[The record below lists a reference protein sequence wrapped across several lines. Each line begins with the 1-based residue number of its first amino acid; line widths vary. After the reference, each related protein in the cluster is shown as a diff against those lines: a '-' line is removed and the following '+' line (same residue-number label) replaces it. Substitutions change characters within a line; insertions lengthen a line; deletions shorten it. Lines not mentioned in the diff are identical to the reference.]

1 MEPEPLAPTPRTA
14 VVTGAGSGIG
24 RAVARQ
30 LLEAGFAVALTG
42 RREDALRE
50 TAEDRSN
57 ALVVPA
63 DISEPEQV
71 AQLFDSVRQ
80 AWGRL
85 DVLFN
90 NAGTFGPAAAI
101 DEIGL
106 ADWNAT
112 VAVNL
117 TGAMLCAAEAF
128 RIMKGQQPQGGR
140 IINNGSISAHVPRPR
155 SVAYAATK
163 HALTG
168 LTKSIELD
176 GRPYGISCGQIDI
189 GNTATAIMA
198 HTGAGTGALQPDGSR
213 RPEPTFDVEEAAR
226 AVVLMATLPAQAT
239 INQLTITAA
248 GMPYIGRG

>member
-1 MEPEPLAPTPRTA
+1 MEAEPLAPRQRTA
-14 VVTGAGSGIG
+14 VATGAGSGIG

-30 LLEAGFAVALTG
+30 LLEAGFAVALAG

-50 TAEDRSN
+50 SAEGHAS

-63 DISEPEQV
+63 DVSDPEQV
-71 AQLFDSVRQ
+71 AQLFGAVRQ

-101 DEIGL
+101 DEISL

-112 VAVNL
+112 VGVNL

-128 RIMKGQQPQGGR
+128 RIMKDQQPQGGR

-155 SVAYAATK
+155 SVAYAASK

-176 GRPYGISCGQIDI
+176 GRAYGISCGQIDI
-189 GNTATAIMA
+189 GNPSTAIRA
-198 HTGAGTGALQPDGSR
+198 HTGAESGALQPDGSR
-213 RPEPTFDVEEAAR
+213 RPEPTFDVQEAAR
-226 AVVLMATLPAQAT
+226 AVVLMATLPPQAT

>member
-1 MEPEPLAPTPRTA
+1 MTSQASAPRASTA

-30 LLEAGFAVALTG
+30 LLAAGFSVALAG
-42 RREDALRE
+42 RRQEPLAE
-50 TAEDRSN
+50 TAGDSPG
-57 ALVVPA
+57 ALVVPT
-63 DISEPEQV
+63 DITDAEAVSS
-71 AQLFDSVRQ
+71 LFNAVRER
-80 AWGRL
+80 WGRL
-85 DVLFN
+85 DLLFN
-90 NAGTFGPAAAI
+90 NAGTFGPAAGI

-106 ADWNAT
+106 TDWNNT

-128 RIMKGQQPQGGR
+128 RLMKAQQPQGGR
-140 IINNGSISAHVPRPR
+140 IINNGSISAHTPRPR

-189 GNTATAIMA
+189 GNTSTGLL
-198 HTGAGTGALQPDGSR
+198 HGAGISDGALQPDGSR
-213 RPEPTFDVEEAAR
+213 RVEPTFDVEEAAR
-226 AVVLMATLPAQAT
+226 AVVLMATLPAQAN
-239 INQLTITAA
+239 INQLTITAS

>member
-1 MEPEPLAPTPRTA
+1 MTPASAAHPRTA

-30 LLEAGFAVALTG
+30 LIGSGWQVALAGRRPEPLEETAAGSGQALCVAADVSDSDDVARLFRAVA
-42 RREDALRE
+42 
-50 TAEDRSN
+50 
-57 ALVVPA
+57 
-63 DISEPEQV
+63 SE
-71 AQLFDSVRQ
+71 
-80 AWGRL
+80 WGRL

-90 NAGTFGPAAAI
+90 NAGVFGPAAAV
-101 DEIGL
+101 DEISL

-128 RIMKGQQPQGGR
+128 RLMKAQRPQGGR
-140 IINNGSISAHVPRPR
+140 IINNGSISAHSPRPR

-168 LTKSIELD
+168 LTKSIDLD

-189 GNTATAIMA
+189 GNASTGIMSEI
-198 HTGAGTGALQPDGSR
+198 GVGDGALQADGR
-213 RPEPTFDVEEAAR
+213 RLVEPMFNVEEAAR

-239 INQLTITAA
+239 INQLTITAS
-248 GMPYIGRG
+248 GMPYLGRG

>member
-1 MEPEPLAPTPRTA
+1 MDPDPSAPHLRTA

-24 RAVARQ
+24 RAVAQQ
-30 LLEAGFAVALTG
+30 LLDAGFAVALAG
-42 RREDALRE
+42 RRVEALHE
-50 TAEDRSN
+50 TAAGHGK

-63 DISEPEQV
+63 DITDAGQV
-71 AQLFDSVRQ
+71 QALFGRVRD

-90 NAGTFGPAAAI
+90 NAGSFGPSAAV

-112 VAVNL
+112 ISVNL

-189 GNTATAIMA
+189 GNTATAIVA
-198 HTGAGTGALQPDGSR
+198 HTGADTGALQPDGSR

-226 AVVLMATLPAQAT
+226 AVVLMATMPAQAT